1 VEFVAAVTGH
11 GSPDF
16 IAEPDRYDRNPVLGS
31 GTGQILTASADN
43 NWTVIDMATDWSTVH
58 PPNPA

>member
-1 VEFVAAVTGH
+1 MPRVKVALTPPRTRSTA
-11 GSPDF
+11 
-16 IAEPDRYDRNPVLGS
+16 
-31 GTGQILTASADN
+31 GQILTAAADS